1 MIVGNK
7 RNLIGCQCG
16 EYLHYGGLLVAC
28 ERITDLGLKH
38 AEVNAGPYGTYFVR
52 PDIMDDEDIADL
64 LKEMKKRGIT
74 PMSVAGHTSLHK
86 DIGLVL
92 FKRRIDLTAKWK
104 AKVCSTFCS
113 TKHDLTK
120 RELHRMYDV
129 LRELGDYAA
138 ERGVTIALEI
148 HGGLTPNGK
157 QCLKLMKILDHDHVR
172 INYDTGNVFF
182 YNRHIKTG
190 EQELRD
196 LEIIAPYV
204 AHVHLKDS
212 LYGKYRDWSFCTLG
226 EGKVDFPGVF
236 RILNQAG
243 FYGPFS
249 IEVEG
254 VAGEERTVDFVHYR
268 NQLSVKYLKSIGV
281 W

>member
-1 MIVGNK
+1 MAKK

-16 EYLHYGGLLVAC
+16 PYLHYLGLPEVYQ
-28 ERITDLGLKH
+28 RIAHLGLKY
-38 AEVNAGPYGTYFVR
+38 AEINAEAFSRYGLR
-52 PDIMDDEDIADL
+52 PEIMDDADIANERR
-64 LKEMKKRGIT
+64 EMRKWGIS
-74 PMSVAGHTSLHK
+74 PMSVAGHTSLYK
-86 DIGLVL
+86 KIGPRI
-92 FKRRIDLTAKWK
+92 FRHRIDLTAKLGVQ
-104 AKVCSTFCS
+104 VCTTFCS
-113 TKHDLTK
+113 TKHDLAK
-120 RELHRMYDV
+120 KELHRMYDV

-157 QCLKLMKILDHDHVR
+157 QCLKLMKILNHDQVR

-182 YNRHIKTG
+182 YNRQITRG

-212 LYGKYRDWSFCTLG
+212 LYGKYQDWNFCTLG

-236 RILNQAG
+236 RILNKAG

-268 NQLSVKYLKSIGV
+268 NQLSVEYLRSIGAL
-281 W
+281 